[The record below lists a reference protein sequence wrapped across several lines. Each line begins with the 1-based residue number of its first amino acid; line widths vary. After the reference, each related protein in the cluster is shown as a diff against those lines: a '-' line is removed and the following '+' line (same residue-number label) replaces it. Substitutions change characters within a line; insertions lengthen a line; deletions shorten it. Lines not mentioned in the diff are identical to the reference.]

1 MKNWDKEF
9 TGEEYIFGKRP
20 NSFLV
25 KSVAGMKPGKALCLG
40 EGEGRNAVYLAQ
52 QGFEV
57 TAVDISPNGLAKTGK
72 LAIERGV
79 QVATVLSDVSH
90 YRIEP
95 GMWDLIT
102 CFFMHVA
109 PEIRIPMHRAVV
121 EGLRPG
127 GVYLLEGFSP
137 AQRRLAHAG
146 PSDPR
151 KFFAPQL
158 LRTELAGLELHS
170 LIETERLLDETEPDS
185 GLCAVTQVVA
195 VKPNGEYT
203 I

>member
-9 TGEEYIFGKRP
+9 AAEEYIFGKRP
-20 NSFLV
+20 NRFLV
-25 KSVAGMKPGKALCLG
+25 NSVAGMKPGKALCLG

-52 QGFEV
+52 QGFDV
-57 TAVDISPNGLAKTGK
+57 SAVDLSPNGLAKTDN
-72 LAIERGV
+72 LAKEKGV
-79 QVATVLSDVSH
+79 RVVTILSDVSH
-90 YRIEP
+90 YHIEP
-95 GMWDLIT
+95 GGWDLII

-109 PEIRIPMHRAVV
+109 PEIRVPMHRAVV

-137 AQRRLAHAG
+137 AQRRLAHGG

-151 KFFAPQL
+151 KL
-158 LRTELAGLELHS
+158 LDLRVLRAELVGLELRS
-170 LIETERLLDETEPDS
+170 AVETERLLDEMEPDS

-195 VKPNGEYT
+195 VKPG
-203 I
+203 